1 MYVLADKESKNLAI
15 STNSRKKF
23 HRRIN
28 SLFLTNIFFQKRR

>member
-23 HRRIN
+23 PSRIYT
-28 SLFLTNIFFQKRR
+28 LFLTNIFFPKER